1 MSLVEISP
9 PAFDIDVMLAYA
21 TPDNITG
28 KPIYRRDAR
37 PYLHAKAAECL
48 RIAIDLARPL
58 GYRLKVFDAYRPVE
72 GQWALWHASPDPEFI
87 ADPRNGG
94 PHNRGVALD
103 LTLIDHAGR
112 RELDMGTGFDALT
125 PLSHHARTD
134 VPLEAQRNRFILL
147 GLMTAA
153 GFEYYTNEWW
163 HYQLPHAR
171 STYPV
176 VDQKTLPYPP
186 MDL

>member
-1 MSLVEISP
+1 MSLIDISP
-9 PAFDIDVMLAYA
+9 PAFDLEIFLAYA

-28 KPIYRRDAR
+28 KPFYRADAR
-37 PYLHAKAAECL
+37 PYLHPKAVEGL
-48 RIAIDLARPL
+48 RVAIGLARPL
-58 GYRLKVFDAYRPVE
+58 GYRLKIFDAYRPVE
-72 GQWALWHASPDPEFI
+72 GQWALWDASPDPEFV

-103 LTLIDHAGR
+103 LTLIDANG

-134 VPLEAQRNRFILL
+134 VSRAAQRNRLLLL

-163 HYQLPHAR
+163 HYQLWNAR
-171 STYPV
+171 DYPV
-176 VDQKTLPYPP
+176 IAQTDLPHRV
-186 MDL
+186 MD

>member
-1 MSLVEISP
+1 MSLIEISP
-9 PAFDIDVMLAYA
+9 PAFDIDVLLAYA

-28 KPIYRRDAR
+28 KAFYRPDAR
-37 PYLHAKAAECL
+37 PYLHPKAAQCL

-58 GYRLKVFDAYRPVE
+58 GLRLKVFDAYRPVE
-72 GQWALWHASPDPEFI
+72 GQWALWNASPDPEFV
-87 ADPRNGG
+87 ADPRGGG

-103 LTLIDHAGR
+103 LTLIDRAGQ
-112 RELDMGTGFDALT
+112 ELDMGTGFDALT

-134 VPLEAQRNRFILL
+134 VSLAAQRNRFILL

-163 HYQLPHAR
+163 HYQLPDAR
-171 STYPV
+171 NTYPV
-176 VDQKTLPYPP
+176 VDQKTLPHPL
-186 MDL
+186 MDS